1 MSDALDDILSQIPK
15 KYFTRPKKLLGRLEL
30 AYTVGVPPLLV
41 VPMTDLLN
49 ESAGH
54 SFHIGTPDPEMRRIA
69 SWIFTTVA
77 DDHYRLQ
84 GIIAALWARN
94 GREDLKLVGLL
105 LANLSGAERVVNPWE
120 IFNGLIIKR
129 RSLALEVVLEIAEEM
144 VRGGNTVPGD
154 EVMMSW
160 AQQGKIAHQCAVL
173 VLTLRRDSALPGE
186 LIRTAPVGGELF
198 ERIRTRLLQG
208 DIQDA

>member
-15 KYFTRPKKLLGRLEL
+15 KYFTRPKKLLKRLKL

-77 DDHYRLQ
+77 DDHPCLLA
-84 GIIAALWARN
+84 IITALWARS

-105 LANLSGAERVVNPWE
+105 LANLGGVESVVNPWD
-120 IFNGLIIKR
+120 IFYELIVGR
-129 RSLALEVVLEIAEEM
+129 QSLALEVVLEIAEEM
-144 VRGGNTVPGD
+144 ARGGNVVPED
-154 EVMMSW
+154 EELWNW
-160 AQQGKIAHQCAVL
+160 AKCGKITHQCAVL
-173 VLTLRRDSALPGE
+173 VLTLRRDGE
-186 LIRTAPVGGELF
+186 LPKDLINAAPEGGELF
-198 ERIRTRLLQG
+198 ERIRARLLTR
-208 DIQDA
+208 

>member
-15 KYFTRPKKLLGRLEL
+15 KYLTRPKKLLSRLEL

-69 SWIFTTVA
+69 SWIFTKVA
-77 DDHYRLQ
+77 NDHYRLRE
-84 GIIAALWARN
+84 IIAALWERN

-105 LANLSGAERVVNPWE
+105 LANLKGAEGLGNPWE
-120 IFNGLIIKR
+120 IFNELIIMR

-144 VRGGNTVPGD
+144 ARGGNTAPEDGVLM
-154 EVMMSW
+154 VW

-173 VLTLRRDSALPGE
+173 VLTLRRDSALPVE
-186 LIRTAPVGGELF
+186 LIRTAPEGGELF
-198 ERIRTRLLQG
+198 ERIRTHLLQG